1 MYIEH
6 FCSEYSLGR
15 RCFCAFAFCIFVFF
29 FFFSFLVAQFKF
41 NSVSFTLNQLFF
53 SCYYLTSKLN
63 CSKFELH
70 SLYMQLF
77 HRTLFNYVISCLKS
91 KTCKFTRFKNYYP
104 IWYKQK
110 IFMLPI
116 TWAINLFIR
125 CMWMCEE
132 KKTFNWI
139 RPSTSISIQPH
150 TADYVYVC
158 VYNAKDITP

>member
-1 MYIEH
+1 MYNEH

-15 RCFCAFAFCIFVFF
+15 RCFLCFC
-29 FFFSFLVAQFKF
+29 FFFSVVQFKF

-116 TWAINLFIR
+116 AWAINLFTR
-125 CMWMCEE
+125 CMWMCE
-132 KKTFNWI
+132 KKEPFNWI
-139 RPSTSISIQPH
+139 RRSKRVIVFRNIHFDSTTHSCCVCMVANEI
-150 TADYVYVC
+150 TAY
-158 VYNAKDITP
+158 